1 MSRERTITVRI
12 NGTDYTAAVPT
23 RKLLSDFIR
32 EDAGL
37 TGTHVGCE
45 HGVCGACNVVLDGRP
60 VRACLQLTLACD
72 GAEVTTIEG
81 HGADGVMAALRAAFT
96 KHHGLQC
103 GYCTSGMLVTAR
115 DVVLRLADADEAR
128 IRLELAGNLCRCTG
142 YAGIVAAIA
151 EVVATRRAAP
161 A

>member
-1 MSRERTITVRI
+1 MSEITLTVNGREVTAEVADRTHL
-12 NGTDYTAAVPT
+12 G
-23 RKLLSDFIR
+23 DFLR
-32 EDAGL
+32 DGLGL
-37 TGTHVGCE
+37 TGTHLACE
-45 HGVCGACNVVLDGRP
+45 HGVCGACNVLLDGRP

-103 GYCTSGMLVTAR
+103 GYCTPGMLVTAR
-115 DVVLRLADADEAR
+115 DIVLRLADADEAR

-151 EVVATRRAAP
+151 EVVATRRAAR